1 MSTTITLTI
10 PGDRLPIRF
19 PARILA
25 GDDAR
30 TARFSEIT
38 GPPSAFDLIEGSQYD
53 KVKVNRPDLV
63 EIKTFQVL

>member
-1 MSTTITLTI
+1 MSTITITI

-19 PARILA
+19 PARILTHN
-25 GDDAR
+25 DER

-38 GPPSAFDLIEGSQYD
+38 GPWSAFDLTEGNHYD
-53 KVKVNRPDLV
+53 KVKVVEPDLV

>member
-1 MSTTITLTI
+1 MSTITITI
-10 PGDRLPIRF
+10 PGDKLPVRF

-25 GDDAR
+25 GGDTR

-38 GPPSAFDLIEGSQYD
+38 GPWSAFDLIEGNQYD

>member
-1 MSTTITLTI
+1 MSTITLTI

-25 GDDAR
+25 GGDAR

-38 GPPSAFDLIEGSQYD
+38 GPPRAFDLIEGNQYD

-63 EIKTFQVL
+63 AIKTFQVL

>member
-1 MSTTITLTI
+1 MSTITLTI

-19 PARILA
+19 PARIIE
-25 GDDAR
+25 GSEAR
-30 TARFSEIT
+30 TARYSEIT
-38 GPPSAFDLIEGSQYD
+38 GPPVAFDLIEGNQYD

>member
-1 MSTTITLTI
+1 MSTITLTI

-19 PARILA
+19 PARILSG
-25 GDDAR
+25 GDTR

-38 GPPSAFDLIEGSQYD
+38 GPPSAFNLIEGNQYD

-63 EIKTFQVL
+63 EIKTYQVL